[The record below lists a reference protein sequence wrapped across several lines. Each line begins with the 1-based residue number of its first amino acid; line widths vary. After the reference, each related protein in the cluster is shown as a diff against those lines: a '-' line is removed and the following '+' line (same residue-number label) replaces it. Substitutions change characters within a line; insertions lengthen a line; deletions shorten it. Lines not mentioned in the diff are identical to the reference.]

1 MKDSKKNLFSYW
13 IIVLVICGILAI
25 TGLFI
30 DLYFDSV
37 NYESVFY
44 SDKIRY
50 DTYGNGAGFMF
61 AISIISIFLIV
72 AASIYS
78 KIKSGFFYDKSA
90 LTTKK
95 VLILIITL
103 IFLIGLA
110 IYTGQDI
117 YYYFFIR
124 ESY

>member
-1 MKDSKKNLFSYW
+1 MKDSKKNIFSYW
-13 IIVLVICGILAI
+13 IIVLLICGTLAI

-30 DLYFDSV
+30 DLYFNSV
-37 NYESVFY
+37 DYESVFY
-44 SDKIRY
+44 SDNIM
-50 DTYGNGAGFMF
+50 DDNYGNGAGFMF
-61 AISIISIFLIV
+61 AISIISLFLIV
-72 AASIYS
+72 AASIYN

-90 LTTKK
+90 LTIKG
-95 VLILIITL
+95 VLILIITF

-110 IYTGQDI
+110 IYTGLDI